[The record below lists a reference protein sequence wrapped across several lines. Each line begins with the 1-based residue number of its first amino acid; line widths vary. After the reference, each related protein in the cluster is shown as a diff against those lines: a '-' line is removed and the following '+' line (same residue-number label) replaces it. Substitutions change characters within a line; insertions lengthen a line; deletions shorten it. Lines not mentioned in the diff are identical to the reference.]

1 MSIIISVRTTYNIIL
16 FIGVIYMEKL
26 NSILAEL
33 NSVRTAKKQL
43 ANREKELLK
52 EIETYL
58 PEGFSPI
65 SIETDDYILKR
76 FPALSGE
83 RFNVDEVRKL
93 AIRNHI
99 KLVDRVVKHKVIESA
114 LADIVGSI
122 ISEDEYNSLKI
133 LCNKLKIDVK

>member
-1 MSIIISVRTTYNIIL
+1 M
-16 FIGVIYMEKL
+16 KHL
-26 NSILAEL
+26 NEVLREL
-33 NSVRTAKKQL
+33 NTVRTAKKSL
-43 ANREKELLK
+43 VSREKELLK
-52 EIETYL
+52 EIEDYL

-83 RFNVDEVRKL
+83 RFNVDKVRKL

-99 KLVDRVVKHKVIESA
+99 KLVDRIVKHKVIESA

-133 LCNKLKIDVK
+133 LCNKLKIDAK

>member
-16 FIGVIYMEKL
+16 FIGVIYMERL
-26 NSILAEL
+26 NSILAEF

-52 EIETYL
+52 EIEEYL
-58 PEGFSPI
+58 PEGYLPI
-65 SIETDDYILKR
+65 SIETDDFILKR

>member
-1 MSIIISVRTTYNIIL
+1 MSIIISVRTTYNIL

-33 NSVRTAKKQL
+33 NSVRTAKKSL
-43 ANREKELLK
+43 ASREKELLK
-52 EIETYL
+52 EIEEYL
-58 PEGFSPI
+58 PEGYSPI

-83 RFNVDEVRKL
+83 RFNVAEVRKL

-122 ISEDEYNSLKI
+122 ISEEEYDSLKI

>member
-1 MSIIISVRTTYNIIL
+1 
-16 FIGVIYMEKL
+16 MERL

-33 NSVRTAKKQL
+33 NSIRTAKKKL
-43 ANREKELLK
+43 ASREKELLK
-52 EIETYL
+52 EIEDYL

-83 RFNVDEVRKL
+83 RFNVNEVRKL

>member
-1 MSIIISVRTTYNIIL
+1 M
-16 FIGVIYMEKL
+16 KHL
-26 NSILAEL
+26 NEVLREL
-33 NSVRTAKKQL
+33 NTVRTAKKSL
-43 ANREKELLK
+43 ASREKELLK
-52 EIETYL
+52 EIEEYL
-58 PEGFSPI
+58 PEGYSPI

-76 FPALSGE
+76 FPALSGD

-99 KLVDRVVKHKVIESA
+99 KLVDRIVKHKVIESA

>member
-1 MSIIISVRTTYNIIL
+1 M
-16 FIGVIYMEKL
+16 KHL
-26 NSILAEL
+26 NELLKEL
-33 NSVRTAKKQL
+33 NTVRTAKKSL
-43 ANREKELLK
+43 ASREKELLK
-52 EIETYL
+52 EIEDYL

-76 FPALSGE
+76 FPALSGD
-83 RFNVDEVRKL
+83 RFDVDAVRKL

>member
-1 MSIIISVRTTYNIIL
+1 MSIIISVRTTYNNIK
-16 FIGVIYMEKL
+16 GVVDMKKL

-33 NSVRTAKKQL
+33 NSVRTAKKSL
-43 ANREKELLK
+43 ASREKELLK
-52 EIETYL
+52 EIEDYL

>member
-1 MSIIISVRTTYNIIL
+1 M
-16 FIGVIYMEKL
+16 KHL
-26 NSILAEL
+26 NELLKEL
-33 NSVRTAKKQL
+33 NTVRTAKKSL
-43 ANREKELLK
+43 ASREKELLK
-52 EIETYL
+52 EIEEYL
-58 PEGFSPI
+58 PEGYSPI

-76 FPALSGE
+76 FPALSGD
-83 RFNVDEVRKL
+83 RFDVDAVRKL

>member
-1 MSIIISVRTTYNIIL
+1 M
-16 FIGVIYMEKL
+16 KHL
-26 NSILAEL
+26 NELLKEL
-33 NSVRTAKKQL
+33 NTVRTAKKSL
-43 ANREKELLK
+43 ASREKELLK
-52 EIETYL
+52 EIEDYL

-83 RFNVDEVRKL
+83 RFNVDAVRKL

>member
-1 MSIIISVRTTYNIIL
+1 M
-16 FIGVIYMEKL
+16 KHL
-26 NSILAEL
+26 NEVLREL
-33 NSVRTAKKQL
+33 NTVRTAKKSL
-43 ANREKELLK
+43 ARREKELLK
-52 EIETYL
+52 EIEEYL
-58 PEGFSPI
+58 PEGYSPI
-65 SIETDDYILKR
+65 SIETDEFVLKR

>member
-1 MSIIISVRTTYNIIL
+1 M
-16 FIGVIYMEKL
+16 KHL
-26 NSILAEL
+26 NEVLREL
-33 NSVRTAKKQL
+33 NTVRTAKKSL
-43 ANREKELLK
+43 ASREKELLK
-52 EIETYL
+52 EIEEYL
-58 PEGFSPI
+58 PEGYLPI
-65 SIETDDYILKR
+65 SIETDDFILKR

>member
-1 MSIIISVRTTYNIIL
+1 M
-16 FIGVIYMEKL
+16 KHL
-26 NSILAEL
+26 NELLKEL
-33 NSVRTAKKQL
+33 NTVRAAKKSL
-43 ANREKELLK
+43 ACREKELLK
-52 EIETYL
+52 EIEEYL

-76 FPALSGE
+76 FPALSGD
-83 RFNVDEVRKL
+83 RFNVNEVRKL

>member
-1 MSIIISVRTTYNIIL
+1 M
-16 FIGVIYMEKL
+16 KHL
-26 NSILAEL
+26 NEVLREL
-33 NSVRTAKKQL
+33 NTVRTAKKSL
-43 ANREKELLK
+43 ASREKELLK
-52 EIETYL
+52 EIEEYL
-58 PEGFSPI
+58 PEGYLPI
-65 SIETDDYILKR
+65 SIETDDFILKR
-76 FPALSGE
+76 FPALSGD
-83 RFNVDEVRKL
+83 RFDVDAVRKL

>member
-1 MSIIISVRTTYNIIL
+1 M
-16 FIGVIYMEKL
+16 KHL
-26 NSILAEL
+26 NELLKEL
-33 NSVRTAKKQL
+33 NTVRTAKKSL
-43 ANREKELLK
+43 ASREKELLK
-52 EIETYL
+52 EIEEYL
-58 PEGFSPI
+58 PEGYSPV

-83 RFNVDEVRKL
+83 RFNVNEVRKL

-122 ISEDEYNSLKI
+122 ISEEEYNSLKI

>member
-1 MSIIISVRTTYNIIL
+1 
-16 FIGVIYMEKL
+16 MEKL

-33 NSVRTAKKQL
+33 NSVRTAKKKL
-43 ANREKELLK
+43 ATREKELLK

>member
-1 MSIIISVRTTYNIIL
+1 M
-16 FIGVIYMEKL
+16 KHL
-26 NSILAEL
+26 NELLKEL
-33 NSVRTAKKQL
+33 NSVRTAKKSL
-43 ANREKELLK
+43 ASREKELLK
-52 EIETYL
+52 EIEDYL
-58 PEGFSPI
+58 PEGYSPI

-76 FPALSGE
+76 FPALSGD
-83 RFNVDEVRKL
+83 RFDVDAVRKL

-122 ISEDEYNSLKI
+122 ISKEEYDSLKI